1 MREIRTTVF
10 TVFFLAIAFI
20 LTSLVL
26 TPMQDDWAVP
36 DKYTNMENPYDG
48 VEDEDDIGEDL
59 YKVHCRSC
67 HGKTGLGDGS
77 KAFELSSDVKDFT
90 SKTFKAQTDGSIY
103 FKMIM
108 GRDEMP
114 SFEKKI
120 TEEEDRWMLV
130 NYIRNL

>member
-1 MREIRTTVF
+1 MRTPFF
-10 TVFFLAIAFI
+10 TISIIAIACI
-20 LTSLVL
+20 LASMMLKS
-26 TPMQDDWAVP
+26 MQDDWVVP
-36 DKYTNMENPYDG
+36 DNFKNMENPYAG

-59 YKVHCRSC
+59 YKIHCRSC

-90 SKTFKAQTDGSIY
+90 SNTFKAQTDGSIY

-114 SFEKKI
+114 SFDKKI

-130 NYIRNL
+130 NYIKKL

>member
-1 MREIRTTVF
+1 MM
-10 TVFFLAIAFI
+10 LK
-20 LTSLVL
+20 S
-26 TPMQDDWAVP
+26 MQDDWVVP
-36 DKYTNMENPYDG
+36 DNFKNMENPYAG

-59 YKVHCRSC
+59 YKIHCRSC

-90 SKTFKAQTDGSIY
+90 SNTFKAQTDGSIY

-114 SFEKKI
+114 SFDKKI
-120 TEEEDRWMLV
+120 TEDEDRWMLV
-130 NYIRNL
+130 NYIKKL

>member
-1 MREIRTTVF
+1 MRNMRTP
-10 TVFFLAIAFI
+10 FFAIFILAIACI
-20 LTSLVL
+20 LTSMMLKS
-26 TPMQDDWAVP
+26 MQDDWVVP
-36 DKYTNMENPYDG
+36 DNFKNMENPYAG
-48 VEDEDDIGEDL
+48 IEDEDDIGEDL
-59 YKVHCRSC
+59 YKIHCRSC

-90 SKTFKAQTDGSIY
+90 SNTFKAQTDGSIY

-114 SFEKKI
+114 SFDKKI

-130 NYIRNL
+130 NYIKKL